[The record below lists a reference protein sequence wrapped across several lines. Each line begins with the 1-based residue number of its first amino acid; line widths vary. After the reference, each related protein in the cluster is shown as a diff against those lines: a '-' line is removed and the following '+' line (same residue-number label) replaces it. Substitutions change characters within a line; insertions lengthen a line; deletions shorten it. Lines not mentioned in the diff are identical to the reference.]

1 MVIITDSLSKAAVS
15 SYLDSKEASI
25 HAIKAGADMV
35 MSPEDFKE
43 AYAGVIEAV
52 NNGVIAKER
61 IDDSLLRIYKVK
73 FKGKSVEEINALVS
87 E

>member
-1 MVIITDSLSKAAVS
+1 
-15 SYLDSKEASI
+15 
-25 HAIKAGADMV
+25 MV